1 MVANFVTG
9 IAGICLLFTTLVLV
23 KGGDI
28 EPECDLQLI
37 SSCYWEIADRIV
49 IRPFMHVPENSKNYL
64 KDFCRNSCCND
75 SDSSAVTTD
84 NFRIQQKICHEDR
97 IKSFF
102 RILGPAVPDAKS
114 DELPVQPPCKKYYRS
129 CSNQEKEMFTSMER
143 GYTSIKNVTGASREC
158 DSVTSLRT
166 CLNLDEIRS
175 CRRRLLS
182 VEQGTF
188 EMQAGVQKR
197 NAQDIKLCLLTAAN
211 PCRHRP
217 NNASITHLENIAD
230 ATIQLTFFPVT
241 GGAASLT
248 KAAIVVI
255 GGVLLISLAGAKA

>member
-64 KDFCRNSCCND
+64 KDFCRN
-75 SDSSAVTTD
+75 
-84 NFRIQQKICHEDR
+84 
-97 IKSFF
+97 
-102 RILGPAVPDAKS
+102 DAKS